1 MLCFFFFYYYS
12 VFRSLLLFKQYL
24 KIFLGAC
31 MFWFNLWFLLNKQL
45 LHRHES
51 GPVAT
56 SSTHPCFV
64 FSSMTVTLL
73 SHPSSLSPESGAN
86 DSEISDTQTQ
96 LFEDVTSCYYL
107 AQQLVPMDTR
117 WRLVARPFSVSLY
130 VQPECSSTS
139 DCRKLHGHF
148 NTVFLFSLFF
158 CSFREQK
165 EKCIIIWKTSN
176 LYAGEK
182 IFTIYIYKKRQ
193 ML

>member
-1 MLCFFFFYYYS
+1 
-12 VFRSLLLFKQYL
+12 
-24 KIFLGAC
+24 
-31 MFWFNLWFLLNKQL
+31 
-45 LHRHES
+45 
-51 GPVAT
+51 
-56 SSTHPCFV
+56 
-64 FSSMTVTLL
+64 MTVTFL

-148 NTVFLFSLFF
+148 NTVFLFFF

-182 IFTIYIYKKRQ
+182 IFTIYIYKKKTDVVKPHENMPILTLNLKRVFWVWPPHKVAS
-193 ML
+193 